1 MRASNTTPVIVL
13 RFEADTDAALAR
25 IQRRLPP
32 RAARRASRP
41 LDAEVNAA
49 AAPKRESIGAQLADH
64 RPGESVRAEVGKIP
78 ELEGLRG
85 VAVLW
90 VLVFHYFI
98 AGSELFED
106 PLNALIAR
114 TPALDTIVR
123 YGYYALDLFFL
134 ISGFLLTLP
143 WFRHAAEGKPPPSA
157 RDFYVRRIRRIVPAY
172 YMQLAFLFFFAVP
185 LLHGLSIWWL
195 DPMKM
200 LANVYAH
207 LFFLHYTTPLTSS
220 SLAIN
225 GVLWSLTLEAQ
236 YYLLLPILAPFFV
249 RFPWRSAL
257 ILLAVAI
264 TWRGL
269 AANDMDALVRYLA
282 SIEARPAAPEDRVR
296 ILVMTQL
303 PGYLGH
309 FAIGILAGREW
320 LRVRQRAV
328 TPGSALAR
336 FALAVAALA
345 LAYAVHAGEG
355 LGPGWMRWLATLAA
369 FAVAM
374 VALISHDN
382 RFARLLLAN
391 PPIAFFGRISYSVFL
406 YHLPLLFLWVRFVAP
421 ENSWLSFPL
430 YFALV
435 LAVAW
440 LSYRYVET
448 PFLKSRKAAPTRT

>member
-1 MRASNTTPVIVL
+1 VTSASVP
-13 RFEADTDAALAR
+13 A
-25 IQRRLPP
+25 
-32 RAARRASRP
+32 
-41 LDAEVNAA
+41 
-49 AAPKRESIGAQLADH
+49 KREAIGEQLADH
-64 RPGESVRAEVGKIP
+64 RPGESVRAEVGQIP

-123 YGYYALDLFFL
+123 HGYYALDLFFL

-143 WFRHAAEGKPPPSA
+143 WFRHAAEGKTAPSA

-172 YMQLAFLFFFAVP
+172 YVQLAFLFLLAVP
-185 LLHGLSIWWL
+185 LLHGVSIWWL

-200 LANVYAH
+200 LGNVYAH

-220 SLAIN
+220 SMSIN

-236 YYLLLPILAPFFV
+236 YYLLLPLLAPFFV

-257 ILLAVAI
+257 AFIAVAI
-264 TWRGL
+264 TWRWL
-269 AANDMDALVRYLA
+269 AANDMDALVHFLT
-282 SIEARPAAPEDRVR
+282 SIDARPAAPEDRVR

-309 FAIGILAGREW
+309 FAVGILAGREW
-320 LRVRQRAV
+320 LRVRQRVV
-328 TPGSALAR
+328 TPRSALAR
-336 FALAVAALA
+336 FALAAVALT
-345 LAYAVHAGEG
+345 LAYAVHAGAG
-355 LGPGWMRWLATLAA
+355 IGPGWMRWLATLAA

-374 VALISHDN
+374 VALISHEN

-406 YHLPLLFLWVRFVAP
+406 YHLPLLFLWVRFAAP
-421 ENSWLSFPL
+421 KNSWLSFPV

-435 LAVAW
+435 LVVAW
-440 LSYRYVET
+440 LSYRYIET
-448 PFLKSRKAAPTRT
+448 PFLKSKRQRRAS

>member
-1 MRASNTTPVIVL
+1 VTSAS
-13 RFEADTDAALAR
+13 
-25 IQRRLPP
+25 
-32 RAARRASRP
+32 
-41 LDAEVNAA
+41 
-49 AAPKRESIGAQLADH
+49 APAKREAIGEQLADH
-64 RPGESVRAEVGKIP
+64 HPGESVRAEVGQIP

-98 AGSELFED
+98 AGGELFAD
-106 PLNALIAR
+106 PLNSLIAR

-123 YGYYALDLFFL
+123 HGYYALDLFFL

-143 WFRHAAEGKPPPSA
+143 WFRHAAEGKTAPAA

-172 YMQLAFLFFFAVP
+172 YVQLAFLFLVAVP
-185 LLHGLSIWWL
+185 LLHGLNIWWL

-200 LANVYAH
+200 LANIYAH
-207 LFFLHYTTPLTSS
+207 LFFLHYTTPITSS
-220 SLAIN
+220 SLSIN

-236 YYLLLPILAPFFV
+236 YYLLLPLLAPFFV

-257 ILLAVAI
+257 VLIVVAI
-264 TWRGL
+264 SWRWL
-269 AANDMDALVRYLA
+269 ATHDLDALVRYLA
-282 SIEARPAAPEDRVR
+282 SIDSRPAAPESRVR

-320 LRVRQRAV
+320 LRVRERIV
-328 TPGSALAR
+328 TPRRALVR
-336 FALAVAALA
+336 FLVAAGALF
-345 LAYAVHAGEG
+345 LAYGVHAGAG
-355 LGPGWMRWLATLAA
+355 IGPAWLRWLATLAA

-374 VALISHDN
+374 VALISHEN
-382 RFARLLLAN
+382 RFARWLLAN

-406 YHLPLLFLWVRFVAP
+406 YHLPLLFLWVRFAAP
-421 ENSWLSFPL
+421 KNSWLSFPV

-440 LSYRYVET
+440 LSYRFIET
-448 PFLKSRKAAPTRT
+448 PFLKSKRQRRAS

>member
-1 MRASNTTPVIVL
+1 MISAS
-13 RFEADTDAALAR
+13 
-25 IQRRLPP
+25 
-32 RAARRASRP
+32 AS
-41 LDAEVNAA
+41 
-49 AAPKRESIGAQLADH
+49 PKRGAIGEQLADH
-64 RPGESVRAEVGKIP
+64 RPAESVRAEVGQIP

-98 AGSELFED
+98 AGSELFDD
-106 PLNALIAR
+106 PLNALIASSA
-114 TPALDTIVR
+114 ALGTIVR
-123 YGYYALDLFFL
+123 HGYYALDLFFL

-143 WFRHAAEGKPPPSA
+143 WFRHAAEGRTAPAA

-172 YMQLAFLFFFAVP
+172 YVQLAFLFFLAVP
-185 LLHGLSIWWL
+185 LLHGLNIWWL

-207 LFFLHYTTPLTSS
+207 LSFLHYTTPLTSS
-220 SLAIN
+220 SLSIN

-236 YYLLLPILAPFFV
+236 YYLLLPLLAPFFV

-257 ILLAVAI
+257 VLIMVSIA
-264 TWRGL
+264 WRWL
-269 AANDMDALVRYLA
+269 AANDLDALVRYLA
-282 SIEARPAAPEDRVR
+282 SIDARPAAPVDRVR

-320 LRVRQRAV
+320 LRVRERVV
-328 TPGSALAR
+328 TPRSALAR
-336 FALAVAALA
+336 FAVAAAALG
-345 LAYAVHAGEG
+345 LAYAVHAGTG
-355 LGPGWMRWLATLAA
+355 IGPDWIRWLATLAA

-374 VALISHDN
+374 VALVSHEN
-382 RFARLLLAN
+382 RFARLLFAN
-391 PPIAFFGRISYSVFL
+391 PPIAFVGRISYSVFL
-406 YHLPLLFLWVRFVAP
+406 YHLPLLFLWIRFAAP
-421 ENSWLSFPL
+421 KNSWLSFPL

-448 PFLKSRKAAPTRT
+448 PFLKSKATRQRGSS